1 MLAEKLDDWTEQWKR
16 EGLEKGRQEGRQEGR
31 LQGQLE
37 GRQQE
42 AAVMLLRFLS
52 KRFGPVDEATRQKVE
67 ASPVEQLEAW
77 GDRVLDA
84 NSLDDVFLSSGD

>member
-16 EGLEKGRQEGRQEGR
+16 EG
-31 LQGQLE
+31 
-37 GRQQE
+37 RQQE
-42 AAVMLLRFLS
+42 AAAMLLRFLT
-52 KRFGPVDEATRQKVE
+52 KRFGAVDAATRVKVE
-67 ASPVEQLEAW
+67 TASLEQLEGW